1 MFRNHLIS
9 VLRNLRRKKFYTVI
23 NVAGLSI
30 GIFSA
35 ILILIILSYE
45 FSFDKYQPGFDSTYR
60 VLLKTVAYGKTG
72 TTPAMP
78 YPLPEYLK
86 NNFPELKY
94 CSIIDAN
101 FGDIEVAVKNNSGS
115 IDRYL
120 EKDGAAFVG
129 DDFFK
134 MFKYEWIAGNA
145 KTAFSGNNK
154 VVLSESMARK
164 YFGNENPIGR
174 TITLNNSRT
183 LEVSGIVKDPPQNT
197 EFPMT
202 MIIPYEHTTPKRWS
216 DNWTSLPSSV
226 QCMVNLVPGT
236 NVSELIKKI
245 DKQIQPRMN
254 EDGEEYYLQLQPLS
268 EVHFND
274 NIFSISKSTI
284 SRDKLYA
291 LGIIGFLVLL
301 ISCINYINLN
311 TALLSKN
318 SVEVGIRKVLG
329 GTRKQIF
336 ARFLLETG
344 VITLVSFIVAGIYLE
359 LFLPEIS
366 VLTGFQLSR
375 SLIDPGQIAFFSVIV
390 SFFIVLFGG
399 GYPALFMSK
408 SNPISAIKSSINYS
422 PKRAGFSLRKVLVV
436 LQFGISQALII
447 ATLIVLSQISFLK
460 TADMGFD
467 KESIVEV
474 SIPARDSLKMATF
487 RNQLTQSSLVR
498 SVSFSSTG
506 TASTNRWRGTC
517 EVKMNEGIKKYNSMI
532 KFVDSD
538 FNSTYGIKMLAGENI
553 RDNSTEKTFLVN
565 QQFVKQMGLGKNYDK
580 AIGLTIKIWGDEG
593 KIIGVIK
600 DFHESSLHD
609 KIEPLAM
616 TSARKIFY
624 QAAIKLAPGQRE
636 REVKLIKTAWTSIYP
651 DNIFD
656 YSFLDN
662 YIDSF
667 YNDDAKILTFLHVFS
682 GLAIFLACLGL
693 FGLVSFLTVN
703 RTKEVG
709 IRKVLGASIPSLLKL
724 LSRDFL
730 LLVFASGIIAWP
742 AAYYF
747 MNKWLEDF
755 AYRINIGAGVFI
767 LTTLASLI
775 IAFLTMAY
783 QALKVANSNPV
794 KALRYE

>member
-1 MFRNHLIS
+1 MFRNHLLS
-9 VLRNLRRKKFYTVI
+9 VIRNLRRKKFYTFI

-35 ILILIILSYE
+35 ILISIILFYE
-45 FSFDKYQPGFDSTYR
+45 FSFDKYQPGFDNTYR

-72 TTPAMP
+72 ETPAMP
-78 YPLPEYLK
+78 YPLPDYLK
-86 NNFPELKY
+86 VNFPELKY
-94 CSIIDAN
+94 SAIIDAN
-101 FGDIEVAVKNNSGS
+101 FGDVEIAVKNSAGS

-120 EKDGAAFVG
+120 EKEGAAFVG

-134 MFKYEWIAGNA
+134 MFRYDWITGNEA
-145 KTAFSGNNK
+145 SAFSKNNT
-154 VVLSESMARK
+154 VVLSESLAKK
-164 YFGNENPIGR
+164 YFGSENPIGK
-174 TITLNNSRT
+174 TLILDNSRT
-183 LEVSGIVKDPPQNT
+183 LEVTGIVKDPPPNT
-197 EFPMT
+197 EFPLS
-202 MIIPYEHTTPKRWS
+202 MIISYNHTTPKRWS
-216 DNWTSLPSSV
+216 DNWTSLPASV
-226 QCMVNLVPGT
+226 QCVVNIVPGT
-236 NVSELIKKI
+236 NIDELIKKI

-254 EDGEEYYLQLQPLS
+254 EEGEEYYLQLQPLS

-274 NIFSISKSTI
+274 SLYSISQSTI

-318 SVEVGIRKVLG
+318 SVEIGIRKVLG
-329 GTRKQIF
+329 GTRRQIF
-336 ARFLLETG
+336 GRFLLETG
-344 VITLVSFIVAGIYLE
+344 VITFLSFVVAGIYLE

-366 VLTGFQLSR
+366 GLTGLHLNK
-375 SLIDPGQIAFFSVIV
+375 SLIDPAQFLLFSGIIAC
-390 SFFIVLFGG
+390 FIVIFGG

-408 SNPISAIKSSINYS
+408 SDPVQAIKSNINFS
-422 PKRAGFSLRKVLVV
+422 HKKTGFSLRKVLVV

-447 ATLIVLSQISFLK
+447 ATLIVLSQINFLK

-467 KESIVEV
+467 KKSIVEV
-474 SIPARDSLKMATF
+474 PLPVRDSLKISTF
-487 RNQLTQSSLVR
+487 KSELLGSSLVQN
-498 SVSFSSTG
+498 VSFSSTG

-517 EVKMNEGIKKYNSMI
+517 EVKLKEEIKKYNSMI
-532 KFVDSD
+532 KFIDPD
-538 FNSTYGIKMLAGENI
+538 FLRTYGLNLVAGRNI
-553 RDNSTEKTFLVN
+553 RNNSTEKTFIVN
-565 QQFVKQMGLGKNYDK
+565 QEFVRQLGFGKGYDK
-580 AIGLTIKIWGDEG
+580 ALGLTINIWGDGG

-600 DFHESSLHD
+600 DFNESSLHD
-609 KIEPLAM
+609 KIEPLVM
-616 TSARKIFY
+616 TSARKIFNI
-624 QAAIKLAPGQRE
+624 AAVKLAPGQAE
-636 REVKLIKTAWTSIYP
+636 KELEMIKTKWTSIFP
-651 DNIFD
+651 ENIFD
-656 YSFLDN
+656 YSYLDQ

-667 YNDDAKILTFLHVFS
+667 YNDDAKILTFLYVFS

-709 IRKVLGASIPSLLKL
+709 IRKVLGASVPSLLKL

-730 LLVFASGIIAWP
+730 LLVLLSGIISWP
-742 AAYYF
+742 IAYYF

-755 AYRINIGAGVFI
+755 AYRINIGVSVFI
-767 LTTLASLI
+767 LTTLLSLF

-783 QALKVANSNPV
+783 QALKVAKSNPV